1 MHDTLSNRSH
11 IQYEPFSENQRA
23 ELLKNLK
30 SFLDGQEDEIE
41 VASCWVSIVKS
52 IIISNNSRLSV

>member
-41 VASCWVSIVKS
+41 VTSCWV
-52 IIISNNSRLSV
+52 